1 MALRYV
7 PAGSLKIGISVSK
20 KLGNAVK
27 RNLLKRRI
35 KEIFVSV
42 SAQLKKYNLVVTL
55 RDPILELSYAEMKD
69 DFTALLKKADIFIEN
84 EVSCKEDSDLL

>member
-1 MALRYV
+1 MSLRYV

-20 KLGNAVK
+20 KLGNAVT

-42 SAQLKKYNLVVTL
+42 SASLNKYNLVVTL
-55 RDPILELSYAEMKD
+55 RDPVNELSYADMKD
-69 DFTALLKKADIFIEN
+69 DFTALLKKAGIFKEN
-84 EVSCKEDSDLL
+84 EVSC